1 MNHTPAPW
9 LYDHRDNQALIG
21 QPQQENTINK
31 HTPSPW
37 VVGQP
42 NKGPVAGTV
51 PVHTADYM
59 ESYRSGQLICSV
71 YGTAAFSDANARLI
85 AAAPDL
91 LAALKAMHACHRA
104 FSNAENWTALDDD
117 ARAAA
122 ESAINKAT
130 GE

>member
-1 MNHTPAPW
+1 MHHTPGPW
-9 LYDHRDNQALIG
+9 LHDYQDNQALIVDTQG
-21 QPQQENTINK
+21 FTVVELSTLEN
-31 HTPSPW
+31 S
-37 VVGQP
+37 
-42 NKGPVAGTV
+42 
-51 PVHTADYM
+51 TAHSALAD
-59 ESYRSGQLICSV
+59 
-71 YGTAAFSDANARLI
+71 NARLI

>member
-1 MNHTPAPW
+1 MHHTPAPW
-9 LYDHRDNQALIG
+9 LYDHRDNQALIVDTQG
-21 QPQQENTINK
+21 FTVVELSTLEN
-31 HTPSPW
+31 S
-37 VVGQP
+37 
-42 NKGPVAGTV
+42 
-51 PVHTADYM
+51 TAHSALAD
-59 ESYRSGQLICSV
+59 
-71 YGTAAFSDANARLI
+71 NARLI